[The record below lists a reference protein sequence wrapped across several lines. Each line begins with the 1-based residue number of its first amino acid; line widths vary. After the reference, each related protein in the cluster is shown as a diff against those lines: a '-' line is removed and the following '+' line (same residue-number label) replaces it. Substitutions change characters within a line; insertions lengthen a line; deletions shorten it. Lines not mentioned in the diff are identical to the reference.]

1 MIPARVAPI
10 THAHVHT
17 LALRCWPYLWEG
29 NLAVDVYTPITIGGH
44 LVNDKPGEI
53 FTGQLSEVRMWRQPC
68 TADSVRR
75 SEPQP

>member
-1 MIPARVAPI
+1 M
-10 THAHVHT
+10 
-17 LALRCWPYLWEG
+17 
-29 NLAVDVYTPITIGGH
+29 AVDVYTPITIGGH